1 MADNRLNRLIT
12 VPNTFLDRLLPVQR
26 EVFNA
31 LLKKLSELAT
41 KGGDI
46 IASVENMKLIDSIRS
61 FLHDELLATD
71 YPKTVK
77 EFADEFTAQS
87 VITKKYYEKLFEIP
101 FSTAIA
107 DAGVKQ
113 IKKQVVQAL
122 ITDSVQA
129 GFLTPLENV
138 LTVAVN
144 SGASFSETV
153 IQIRQFIEG
162 SENADGRIIQYSKQL
177 AHDSFANADRSY
189 NSQIA
194 DELELEW
201 FQWAGG
207 EVAQSRCFCI
217 ERHGKYYHY
226 KEIEAWGRLENIGDC
241 RTDNGWAG
249 MNRAT
254 NEKTIFTYGG
264 GYGCLHTVAGV
275 SIFDVPKE
283 DVERNVK
290 NGNYELSKTEMGF
303 FGL

>member
-1 MADNRLNRLIT
+1 M
-12 VPNTFLDRLLPVQR
+12 QR
-26 EVFNA
+26 EVFKA
-31 LLKKLSELAT
+31 LLKKL
-41 KGGDI
+41 
-46 IASVENMKLIDSIRS
+46 ASLETVNGQIVSSLKNMEVVDSIRN
-61 FLHDELLATD
+61 FLHDELLATN
-71 YPKTVK
+71 YPKAVK
-77 EFADEFTAQS
+77 EFADEFTVQS
-87 VITKKYYEKLFEIP
+87 QLTKSYYAAAFETN
-101 FSTAIA
+101 FSTAVA
-107 DAGVKQ
+107 DAVVKQ

-144 SGASFSETV
+144 SGASFAETV
-153 IQIRQFIEG
+153 ASIRNFVEG
-162 SENADGRIIQYSKQL
+162 SDKVDGRILQYSKQL
-177 AHDSFANADRSY
+177 AHDSFANSDRAY

-194 DELELEW
+194 DELDIEW
-201 FQWAGG
+201 YLWAGG

-226 KEIEAWGRLENIGDC
+226 KEVEAWGRGEDIGDC
-241 RTDNGWAG
+241 KTDNGWAG